1 MTLSCMQAFMARD
14 PLAKMGYKPQLI
26 ASFVY
31 VRIIL
36 TPRRPTTLN
45 HEFHSFQTVLGT
57 GATIRGGC
65 PGPCVL
71 APDGLDTIDSDS
83 IDLETVDFGPD

>member
-14 PLAKMGYKPQLI
+14 PLAKMGYEPQLI

-31 VRIIL
+31 VRTYNID
-36 TPRRPTTLN
+36 TQAANDPKPRISMVPN
-45 HEFHSFQTVLGT
+45 NAQDGCHHKE
-57 GATIRGGC
+57 GC

-71 APDGLDTIDSDS
+71 APDGLDTIDLDS
-83 IDLETVDFGPD
+83 IDLEID